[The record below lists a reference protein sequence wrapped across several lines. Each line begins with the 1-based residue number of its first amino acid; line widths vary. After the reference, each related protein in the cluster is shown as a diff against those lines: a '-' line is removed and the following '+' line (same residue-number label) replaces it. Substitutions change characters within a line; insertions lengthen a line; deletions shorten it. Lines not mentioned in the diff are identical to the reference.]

1 MLSHIIL
8 VYSYEYVMNS
18 SEISF
23 ANRYRDVKGS
33 HQSHLEDIKENGT
46 TVNGYMPPS
55 DWSDDENSPDPP
67 KAKRFRV
74 RVFYLLLLIIR
85 NIY

>member
-1 MLSHIIL
+1 MNLNVKPQNTSL
-8 VYSYEYVMNS
+8 QLKYVMNG
-18 SEISF
+18 SEASF

-33 HQSHLEDIKENGT
+33 HQSRLEEIKENGT

-55 DWSDDENSPDPP
+55 GWSDDENSPDPP

-74 RVFYLLLLIIR
+74 KGILIVIDH
-85 NIY
+85 